1 MGFTPTSSNN
11 AVGRELASVLPQD
24 NKGWYQRAHLVKL
37 NLIILSLCQFSSNNG
52 FDGSIMNGLQSL
64 PLWHEFMHTPTGA
77 WLGFINAI
85 FFLGMIV
92 CAPIASEVSNN
103 YGRKRSVWIGYVFI
117 VVGVALQ
124 TAAPNDKAFIVARLL
139 IGGSSAFFSNSVP
152 LLINE
157 IAYPTHRGIVSAIFY
172 TGFYVGS
179 IIAACATFGTRN
191 YGNSW
196 AWRVPSLLQILL
208 PIVALPG
215 FWYCPESPRFLI
227 DKGHI
232 EEARRIISTFHAG
245 DDDNSPLVNYE
256 MQEIETAI
264 AAEKTAKHSSSYA
277 DMSRTKGNRWR
288 LAITVSLAIFS
299 QWSGNGVVS
308 YYLSLVLTT
317 VGITGVTDQLLI
329 NLGLQ
334 IWNLIFSVAA
344 AFSVDKLGRRVLFLV
359 SAGTML
365 ISYVVV
371 TGLSGSFAQ
380 TGHSATGIA
389 VVPFLFCFFAG
400 YDIALTPL
408 LLAYTCEIWPYTL
421 RTKGITVMW
430 VTAISAIFF
439 NTFVNPIALEAIGWK
454 YYIVFVVVLIIFCIT
469 AYLFYP
475 ETRGHSLERMA
486 VIFEGVDAADME
498 LEQTKER
505 AVSVS
510 HETSAGIAA
519 KTNTVYH
526 EKKGASNPGSLQEI

>member
-1 MGFTPTSSNN
+1 MGVATTSSNN

-24 NKGWYQRAHLVKL
+24 NNGWYKRAHLVKL
-37 NLIILSLCQFSSNNG
+37 NLVILSLCQLSSSNG

-64 PLWHEFMHTPTGA
+64 PLWHDFMHNPTGA
-77 WLGFINAI
+77 WLGFVNAVY
-85 FFLGMIV
+85 FLGMMV
-92 CAPIASEVSNN
+92 CAPIASEVSNK
-103 YGRKRSVWIGYVFI
+103 YGRKRSVWIGYI
-117 VVGVALQ
+117 VIVAGVALQ

-139 IGGSSAFFSNSVP
+139 VGGSSAFFSNSVP

-157 IAYPTHRGIVSAIFY
+157 IAYPTHRGILSAVFN
-172 TGFYVGS
+172 TGYYVGS
-179 IIAACATFGTRN
+179 IIAACATFATRN

-227 DKGHI
+227 DKGDI
-232 EEARRIISTFHAG
+232 QEAGKIISIFHAG
-245 DDDNSPLVNYE
+245 GDDNSPLVNYE
-256 MQEIETAI
+256 MLEIETAI
-264 AAEKTAKHSSSYA
+264 ATEKTAKHSSSYL

-288 LAITVSLAIFS
+288 LGITVSLAIFS

-308 YYLSLVLTT
+308 YYLSLVLST
-317 VGITGVTDQLLI
+317 VGITGATDQLLI

-334 IWNLIFSVAA
+334 IWNLLFSVAA
-344 AFSVDKLGRRVLFLV
+344 AFSVDKLGRRVLFLA
-359 SAGTML
+359 SASTML
-365 ISYVVV
+365 ISYIVV

-380 TGHSATGIA
+380 TNRPATGIA

-408 LLAYTCEIWPYTL
+408 LVAYPCEIWPYTL
-421 RTKGITVMW
+421 RTKGITVAWM
-430 VTAISAIFF
+430 TAVSAIFF

-454 YYIVFVVVLIIFCIT
+454 YYIVFVVVLIIFYIT

-475 ETRGHSLERMA
+475 ETRGHSLEQMA
-486 VIFEGVDAADME
+486 IIFDGADAAAME
-498 LEQTKER
+498 PEQTKER

-510 HETSAGIAA
+510 HEVSAEIEA
-519 KTNTVYH
+519 KTGTVYH
-526 EKKGASNPGSLQEI
+526 KENVLESQ